1 MVFTQ
6 LKTGNTSK
14 DLLNQIR
21 RFIHSL
27 YRAKEITEKV
37 CNNIMN

>member
-6 LKTGNTSK
+6 VKTGNTSK
-14 DLLNQIR
+14 NILNQIW

-37 CNNIMN
+37 YNNIMN